1 MWKTGYPSRET
12 FNYFSIPCT
21 HVEKATTHFQHPTY
35 SSLFIEILFRLHF
48 WKASFF
54 FQDHLHSR
62 DRLIEFFSN
71 LHFSEKHA
79 TPPEQVCNY
88 FSIPCT
94 HVDTGIWNFHSLKK
108 QQFILIA
115 PHIQICSSKFCFV
128 PIFVP
133 NLQPLYD
140 MIAIISNFKFSKTQK
155 VIFNAQCIETGTS
168 SFQMNHSFERNLQ
181 PICSKMTFWNF
192 KPTFQ
197 TGSSN
202 FLLDSNF
209 VRKKVLYSLIAS
221 VSKFE
226 ILKSQQFI
234 FHVQSLKT
242 GSSKTFRMSVFVK
255 NMLSLCNNFMTIFS
269 KSRPRVDI
277 RNFHCSKKQ
286 QFIFNTQY
294 IQINS
299 VHRNFVS
306 TSVLEETCNLCVT
319 SS

>member
-1 MWKTGYPSRET
+1 
-12 FNYFSIPCT
+12 
-21 HVEKATTHFQHPTY
+21 
-35 SSLFIEILFRLHF
+35 
-48 WKASFF
+48 
-54 FQDHLHSR
+54 
-62 DRLIEFFSN
+62 
-71 LHFSEKHA
+71 
-79 TPPEQVCNY
+79 
-88 FSIPCT
+88 
-94 HVDTGIWNFHSLKK
+94 
-108 QQFILIA
+108 
-115 PHIQICSSKFCFV
+115 
-128 PIFVP
+128 
-133 NLQPLYD
+133 

-226 ILKSQQFI
+226 ILKLQQFI
-234 FHVQSLKT
+234 FHVQILKT
-242 GSSKTFRMSVFVK
+242 GSSKTFWTSVFVK

-269 KSRPRVDI
+269 KSRPRVDV

-294 IQINS
+294 IHICSSKFCFNLS
-299 VHRNFVS
+299 FGRNLQPMCSLIVMISIFESSKLQQFIFRPKNLKTVS
-306 TSVLEETCNLCVT
+306 SHFFQKRNLY
-319 SS
+319 